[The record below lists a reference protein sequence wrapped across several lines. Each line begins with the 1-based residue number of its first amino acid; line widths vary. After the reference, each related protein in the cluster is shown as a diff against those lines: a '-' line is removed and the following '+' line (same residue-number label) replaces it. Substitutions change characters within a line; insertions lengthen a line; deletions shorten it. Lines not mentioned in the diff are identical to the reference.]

1 MKNLTLLFTLLTIGL
16 SPGSDSV
23 VKSKQKEVIEDVFY
37 TLILDKITPKM
48 FSEKHITFKIDLTHS
63 FSEVINKDFC
73 KKIKHEKVIS
83 KTECNS
89 IIKEL
94 EKNDSLTINKS
105 LKDKLQAVTNNS
117 NPSISKKDRF
127 HYTFSKPI
135 YLNENKV
142 AILNKY
148 FLEKGGGERIFFFK
162 KVYDKWILDH
172 EQGLAEY

>member
-1 MKNLTLLFTLLTIGL
+1 MRNLTLLFFLLTIGL
-16 SPGSDSV
+16 SPGSGCD
-23 VKSKQKEVIEDVFY
+23 VKSKQREVIKDVFY
-37 TLILDKITPKM
+37 ALILDQITPKM
-48 FSEKHITFKIDLTHS
+48 LSEKHITFKIDLTHS

-73 KKIKHEKVIS
+73 DKIKHEKVIS
-83 KTECNS
+83 KTECNI

-94 EKNDSLTINKS
+94 ERNDSLVIDKS
-105 LKDKLQAVTNNS
+105 LREKFETITNNS

-142 AILNKY
+142 AVLNKY

>member
-1 MKNLTLLFTLLTIGL
+1 MKNLILLFTLFTIGL
-16 SPGSDSV
+16 SLGSGCD
-23 VKSKQKEVIEDVFY
+23 VKSKQKEVVEDVFY
-37 TLILDKITPKM
+37 YLILDEITPKM
-48 FSEKHITFKIDLTHS
+48 LAEKHISFNIDLTHS

-73 KKIKHEKVIS
+73 EKIKHEKVIS
-83 KTECNS
+83 KTECNI

-94 EKNDSLTINKS
+94 EKNGSLVIDKS
-105 LKDKLQAVTNNS
+105 LKEKFETVTNNS

-135 YLNENKV
+135 YLNDNKV

-162 KVYDKWILDH
+162 KVNDEWILDH
-172 EQGLAEY
+172 EQGLAVY